1 MKRCPYCAEE
11 IQDEAIKCRFCGMD
25 LTGTSPAPVTRSGTT
40 FTHSGYRYVLGHS
53 DADYLIWDRQMP
65 AEPVSRY
72 ERSDAGWAS
81 AWRDFAAREPQ
92 AVAVAGET
100 GSPLEASPGPSR
112 RPGSVTSAGVIQIIL
127 GGLALLIGVTIMNAS
142 EEALGLP
149 EGAAVIAGVLTIL
162 QGAIDLLAG
171 VLILRR
177 SSSGRVLGFVMGGI
191 GAVAAL
197 FTIASGTPAGAL
209 GLVLRIVVIVQLAQN
224 GAWFR
229 HRAAA

>member
-1 MKRCPYCAEE
+1 VKRCPYCAEE
-11 IQDEAIKCRFCGMD
+11 IQDDAIQCPFCGMD
-25 LTGTSPAPVTRSGTT
+25 LTGASPAPATRAGTT

-53 DADYLIWDRQMP
+53 DADYLIWDRQTP
-65 AEPVSRY
+65 AEPISRY

-100 GSPLEASPGPSR
+100 GSPLGASPGPSR

-127 GGLALLIGVTIMNAS
+127 GALALLIGFAIMGAS
-142 EEALGLP
+142 EDALGLP
-149 EGAAVIAGVLTIL
+149 EGAATIAGVLTLL

-171 VLILRR
+171 ILILRG

-191 GAVAAL
+191 GVAAAL
-197 FTIASGTPAGAL
+197 FAIATGVPSGAL
-209 GLVLRIVVIVQLAQN
+209 GLVLRIVVIVQLAKN

-229 HRAAA
+229 QRAAA